1 VLASIGKP
9 DESLCEYR
17 RAAQLDAGHAGAECD
32 IGHALQ
38 RKGLFADAV
47 AAYDRAL
54 GIDGT
59 SQQAME
65 GKARALCREGY
76 LQRAAAVVREWIRL
90 APENPVPRHL
100 LSAVTGEDVPERA
113 ADLYIK
119 RVFDQLAE
127 TFEEH
132 LERLEYRAPRL
143 VAEAI
148 AARLQPEGS
157 LAVLDA
163 GCGTGLC
170 GPLLRPF
177 ASRLIGVDLSS
188 GMIEKARERGIYDDL
203 VEAELTDWLIS
214 QTPQTYDVVACADI
228 LCYFGDLHRVLSA
241 MGPVLR
247 RGGLLVFTVES
258 AEPSAAGFR
267 IHPHG
272 RYSHTGAH
280 VSAALTGSSLSLL
293 QIEDQILRLE
303 GGTPVHGLVIAAIR
317 D

>member
-1 VLASIGKP
+1 MTEDRQSVRAGITGHCTVSPDEALDLAVQLHRAGCLSEAKCIYEAVLAANP
-9 DESLCEYR
+9 
-17 RAAQLDAGHAGAECD
+17 AHAT
-32 IGHALQ
+32 ALH
-38 RKGLFADAV
+38 F
-47 AAYDRAL
+47 L
-54 GIDGT
+54 G
-59 SQQAME
+59 
-65 GKARALCREGY
+65 
-76 LQRAAAVVREWIRL
+76 V
-90 APENPVPRHL
+90 
-100 LSAVTGEDVPERA
+100 
-113 ADLYIK
+113 LYH
-119 RVFDQLAE
+119 Q
-127 TFEEH
+127 EH